1 MTRIRIALTVTCVGL
16 AALAPFVHV
25 ASRIDGPGAL
35 LSGFLAL
42 VVVGSASALAVVLAD
57 AAGSAP
63 RRPLPARAP
72 VSSRAARERG
82 GLLH

>member
-1 MTRIRIALTVTCVGL
+1 MTRIRIALSLTCVGL
-16 AALAPFVHV
+16 VALAPFTRV

-35 LSGFLAL
+35 CIAFLAL
-42 VVVGSASALAVVLAD
+42 VVVGSASALAIVLAD
-57 AAGSAP
+57 AAGSVP

-72 VSSRAARERG
+72 VSPAARGRG